1 MSAVLLAFQDAS
13 TCRLKRSFMYT
24 GTVANHI
31 DLQAFPFDVDK
42 IDVELCT
49 SVMHPA
55 GIPKT
60 S

>member
-1 MSAVLLAFQDAS
+1 MLLAFQDAS